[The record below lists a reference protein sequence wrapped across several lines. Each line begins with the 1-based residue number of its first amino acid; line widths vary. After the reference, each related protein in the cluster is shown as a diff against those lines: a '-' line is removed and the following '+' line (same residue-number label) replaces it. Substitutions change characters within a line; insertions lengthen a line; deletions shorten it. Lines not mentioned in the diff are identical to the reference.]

1 MYSKEQRPHFIN
13 NGFVWSWKCH
23 EKWPLQMYSADPI
36 HLLFV
41 IANNNVFVSYYKS
54 NGSILMWFLYRVLR
68 IFFQDITMC
77 PVERKKKL
85 CQFNSESSKLRVCT
99 FLEKEAYWSDLA
111 LRSYW
116 EVELTV
122 HVCKW
127 YNV

>member
-1 MYSKEQRPHFIN
+1 
-13 NGFVWSWKCH
+13 
-23 EKWPLQMYSADPI
+23 MYSADPI

-77 PVERKKKL
+77 PVERKKL

-99 FLEKEAYWSDLA
+99 FLEKEAY
-111 LRSYW
+111 
-116 EVELTV
+116 
-122 HVCKW
+122 
-127 YNV
+127 